1 VDAAVELI
9 SARGYAGTSLDAVTK
24 RARVTKGALYH
35 HFSGKQALFEAAFD
49 QVETSVRER
58 LAAIVD
64 AGSCEPTADPWWR
77 AIEGLRE
84 FVTICLE
91 PDYQRIVLQEGP
103 AVMGWE
109 RWREAED
116 RFSYSVLRT
125 AVASLLDAG
134 MIAVGPI
141 EVTARLLFGAV
152 SSGAMLIAD
161 AADQR
166 AASKQ
171 VSEVVEQILAAL
183 RGAADAHRTE

>member
-9 SARGYAGTSLDAVTK
+9 SVHGYAGTSLDAVAK

-49 QVETSVRER
+49 QVESSVRER

-64 AGSCEPTADPWWR
+64 AGNPDPWRR
-77 AIEGLRE
+77 AIDGLRE

-91 PDYQRIVLQEGP
+91 PAYQRIVLQEAP
-103 AVMGWE
+103 AVMGWG

-116 RFSYSVLRT
+116 QFSYSVVRT

-134 MIAVGPI
+134 LIAVGPI

-161 AADQR
+161 ATDQR
-166 AASKQ
+166 TASKQ
-171 VSEVVEQILAAL
+171 VSEVVEQILASMRA
-183 RGAADAHRTE
+183 AADPRRTE